1 VQKILQVL
9 ELGVKTDETQQVSAE
24 AEATIELTQPLV
36 NDKSA
41 KSKKV
46 LASDVMITKKNAQQ
60 VSDEGNLTV

>member
-24 AEATIELTQPLV
+24 AKSTIELTQPLV

>member
-24 AEATIELTQPLV
+24 TEATIELTQPLV

-46 LASDVMITKKNAQQ
+46 LASDVMITKKNDQQ

>member
-1 VQKILQVL
+1 VL

-24 AEATIELTQPLV
+24 AKATIELTQPLV